1 MSAQHSKLRSPLIW
15 VLSLIMFA
23 AVPLTALTFVQN
35 ASESALRGVVY
46 HISDSSQAVRA
57 IRHINNQ
64 RAVDHDIAITVVAVG
79 GGIDFLID
87 NAKDKHGNTYA
98 SMIDSLMLNGVKFE
112 VCRNTLKAKN
122 LQEDDM
128 TPGVNFVDA
137 GIAEI
142 TRLQLEEGY
151 AYIKP

>member
-1 MSAQHSKLRSPLIW
+1 MSAQHSKLHNPLTW
-15 VLSLIMFA
+15 AFSLIMFA
-23 AVPLTALTFVQN
+23 AVSLTAITFAQSVSN
-35 ASESALRGVVY
+35 PALRGVVY

-64 RAVDHDIAITVVAVG
+64 RAADSDIAVTVVAVG

-98 SMIDSLMLNGVKFE
+98 SMIDSLMLNGVEFE
-112 VCRNTLKAKN
+112 VCRNTLKARN

-128 TPGVNFVDA
+128 TPGVSFVDA
-137 GIAEI
+137 GIVEI